1 MLEDVRS
8 TNKDVYNLG
17 ALIVSI
23 ESSLYDENGKK
34 FNVLALYKYD
44 VETNMRHNMY

>member
-23 ESSLYDENGKK
+23 EPSLYDEKWEEIQR
-34 FNVLALYKYD
+34 FSSLQI
-44 VETNMRHNMY
+44 

>member
-1 MLEDVRS
+1 MLEGVRS

-23 ESSLYDENGKK
+23 ESSLYDEKWEEIQR
-34 FNVLALYKYD
+34 FSSLQI
-44 VETNMRHNMY
+44 